1 MYSLSRSRLICTVVL
16 LFVATSTWLGARA
29 ADRVTILGDA
39 FTRRADLAPTWG
51 FSALVEFRGKR
62 ILFDAGGEEAPFISN
77 AKQLHVDLTKLDMVV
92 ISHRHG
98 DHTAGLRYVLS
109 LNPGVPV
116 YVPADVVF
124 GGDHVLALLSHPDPS
139 LPVDMRYFGGK
150 PLHPPIDSPW
160 AGANLVYVTAP
171 MAIAPGVRL
180 LTTTSE
186 KKGTLEMP
194 EVSMV
199 LDTPTGEVVIVGCSH
214 PGILKILASA
224 AAGGGHVREL
234 FGGIHELNADDA
246 EVTAVVDSIVNDYK
260 VDVVALGHCTG
271 EVTFGMLKRRLG
283 ERNVYAGLGE
293 TIPL

>member
-1 MYSLSRSRLICTVVL
+1 MYSVKQSRFACTVAL
-16 LFVATSTWLGARA
+16 LLVATGTWAGAGA
-29 ADRVTILGDA
+29 ADRVTILADA
-39 FTRRADLAPTWG
+39 FTRRADLTPTWG

-62 ILFDAGGEEAPFISN
+62 ILFDTGGDEAPFINN
-77 AKQLHVDLTKLDMVV
+77 ARQLHVDLTKLDMVA

-124 GGDHVLALLSHPDPS
+124 GGDHVLSVLSHPNLS
-139 LPVDMRYFGGK
+139 LPADMRYFGGR

-160 AGANLVYVTAP
+160 AGANLVYVTEP
-171 MAIAPGVRL
+171 MTIAPGVRL

-199 LDTPTGEVVIVGCSH
+199 LDTPAGEVVIVGCSH
-214 PGILKILASA
+214 PGILKILAGA
-224 AAGGGHVREL
+224 TAGGGHVREM
-234 FGGIHELNADDA
+234 FGGIHELSADDV

-271 EVTFGMLKRRLG
+271 EVTFGILKRRLG

-293 TIPL
+293 RVPF